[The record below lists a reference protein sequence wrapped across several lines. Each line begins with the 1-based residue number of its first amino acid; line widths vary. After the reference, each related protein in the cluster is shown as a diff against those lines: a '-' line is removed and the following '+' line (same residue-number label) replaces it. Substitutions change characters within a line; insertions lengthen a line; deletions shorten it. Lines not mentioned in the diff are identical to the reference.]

1 MIVGDGYMRVP
12 LQFLVKQ
19 LRLRRNVSFL
29 GCISEDMLVE
39 KYRSSNLVVVPS
51 ISSESIGIVV
61 LEAMA
66 SGKPVIASS
75 VGGLKEIVSDGSTG
89 LLVEPSDPIDLADKI
104 ILLLSDRSLREQLS
118 RNARKLV
125 VDNYSCNVI
134 CDRILDVYNTAIRER
149 RLTSYNEG
157 ILEVH

>member
-1 MIVGDGYMRVP
+1 M
-12 LQFLVKQ
+12 
-19 LRLRRNVSFL
+19 
-29 GCISEDMLVE
+29 
-39 KYRSSNLVVVPS
+39 
-51 ISSESIGIVV
+51 
-61 LEAMA
+61 
-66 SGKPVIASS
+66 
-75 VGGLKEIVSDGSTG
+75 TG